1 MAQKNLRQQLLDT
14 SRSILDEV
22 GPSGLSMREVARRAG
37 CTHQAPYHY
46 FPNREAI
53 IAAVVVD
60 GFQKLQQ
67 YLHQAKTSSEL
78 TDPSSIRSSD
88 AYVQFALENPGV
100 FRVMFR
106 TDMCNP
112 EHFPEIRAA
121 GDAAF
126 HELLTLVQEIEP
138 DPSKH
143 QETAAALWSHVHGL
157 ASLLLDGAFGQD
169 YTSTAEKL
177 EFAHRINSLIQ
188 SPPLAQG

>member
-1 MAQKNLRQQLLDT
+1 VAEKNLRQQLLDT

-22 GPSGLSMREVARRAG
+22 GPSALSMREVARRTG

-53 IAAVVVD
+53 IAAVVLE

-67 YLHQAKTSSEL
+67 YLHQAKT
-78 TDPSSIRSSD
+78 TDPSSTGSAD
-88 AYVQFALENPGV
+88 AYVRFALENPGV

-106 TDMCNP
+106 TDMYNP

-138 DPSKH
+138 DPAKH

-169 YTSTAEKL
+169 YSSTAEKL
-177 EFAHRINSLIQ
+177 QFAHRINSLIQ
-188 SPPLAQG
+188 CPPLT